1 MTSIF
6 LTNPAARSQDFVC
19 LEGPLIEG
27 GVDGEDDDEEPCR
40 AVVVGTGDAC
50 VVVTEA
56 GDACAA

>member
-1 MTSIF
+1 M
-6 LTNPAARSQDFVC
+6 C

-27 GVDGEDDDEEPCR
+27 GVEDDDDEEEPWR